1 MAAIA
6 LMLLIIL
13 AFTTI
18 KWIQRQEDRA
28 DSQPVGSPVPWIG
41 NDAWRGLCTGSLPR
55 LIGQLTP
62 TIQGPDLVQVTPGDL
77 ARIPGANPPGEPS
90 TSAPPL
96 ESLRH
101 LLLGTTGP
109 FQLHNPLWPVCC
121 NTLGT
126 LVNSQGRGTP
136 LTTLEAQAGPLDQA
150 YLENEL
156 AGWGGAGADPTPYF
170 ERGWSEILEGIRERS
185 HTGQGI
191 NLFRCA
197 RCDRHYVAS
206 CSPG

>member
-1 MAAIA
+1 MGHCVISLQINTTRHTVNRLNAGNSLQSLGNKGGFTPSQAQRERRSMAAIA

-41 NDAWRGLCTGSLPR
+41 NDAWRGLCAGSLPR

-77 ARIPGANPPGEPS
+77 A
-90 TSAPPL
+90 
-96 ESLRH
+96 
-101 LLLGTTGP
+101 
-109 FQLHNPLWPVCC
+109 
-121 NTLGT
+121 
-126 LVNSQGRGTP
+126 
-136 LTTLEAQAGPLDQA
+136 
-150 YLENEL
+150 
-156 AGWGGAGADPTPYF
+156 YF
-170 ERGWSEILEGIRERS
+170 ERGWSEILKGIRERS
-185 HTGQGI
+185 HTGQGS